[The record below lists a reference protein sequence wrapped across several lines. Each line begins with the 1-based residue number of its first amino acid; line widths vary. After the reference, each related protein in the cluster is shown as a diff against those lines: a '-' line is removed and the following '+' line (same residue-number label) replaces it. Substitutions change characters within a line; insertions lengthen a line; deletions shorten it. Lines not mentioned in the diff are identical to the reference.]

1 MPVLDAL
8 QQLRRP
14 ETGRK
19 TSRRTSGIRRIPSVV
34 SAVLGRSAQLVFLM
48 LVLLA
53 GCARGDEQPNIL
65 LIYVDDL
72 GLGDLGSYGH
82 PVLQTPN
89 IDALAAGGLKLSNYY
104 APSALCSPSRAGL
117 LTGRHPYRTGIKSWI
132 PEDSGVYL
140 RDVEITLAEVLK
152 DAGYD
157 TAHIGKWHL
166 NSDLA
171 SLTEPQPTDQGF
183 DYYYGHNAFQLP
195 TNRNPS
201 NIYRDRTLLPMQE
214 GYTADLYADE
224 AIQWLDERDDDAPFF
239 LYLSMAEPHTS
250 IENPPEYNA
259 MYAEFTAGEAVAIP
273 NGLIVPP
280 QDMLIPRGPGEYYAN
295 ITYMDAQLGRVIDW
309 LDENDA
315 AEDTVIVFTSDNG
328 PVTSDWINWWEVNA
342 YGSTNGYRGRK
353 HFLYEGGLRVP
364 AVIRYPGVTTAGSES
379 GEIVVGMDLFVTL
392 ANIGGG
398 KVPDDRAI
406 DGIDVQDI
414 LTGGDLPDRAIFWA
428 LDSKSDLE
436 FAIRDGDWKLLLDRT
451 HTPRELYNLLDD
463 PLEFFNL
470 IATEADVAGVLTRKA
485 QVHLADIANDPL
497 RPRIGPESTYE

>member
-1 MPVLDAL
+1 VWLLATVFST
-8 QQLRRP
+8 LRHWFQ
-14 ETGRK
+14 K
-19 TSRRTSGIRRIPSVV
+19 SV
-34 SAVLGRSAQLVFLM
+34 SAVLLILALAVCPASA
-48 LVLLA
+48 A
-53 GCARGDEQPNIL
+53 EQPNIL

-89 IDALAAGGLKLSNYY
+89 IDALAADGLKLTNYY

-140 RDVEITLAEVLK
+140 RDVEVTLAEVLK

-171 SLTEPQPTDQGF
+171 SNTEPQPTDQGF

-195 TNRNPS
+195 TNKNPT
-201 NIYRDRTLLPMQE
+201 NIYRGRTLLPMQE

-224 AIQWLDERDDDAPFF
+224 AIQWLSERDDDKPFF

-259 MYAEFTAGEAVAIP
+259 MYAEFTEGKAIGIP
-273 NGLIVPP
+273 NGLAVPP
-280 QDMLIPRGPGEYYAN
+280 KDQLVPRGPGEYYAN

-309 LDENDA
+309 LDEQGVAD
-315 AEDTVIVFTSDNG
+315 DTVIVFSSDNG

-364 AVIRYPGVTTAGSES
+364 TVIRYPGVTTAASES
-379 GEIVVGMDLFVTL
+379 DEVVVGMDLFVTL

-398 KVPDDRAI
+398 TVPDDRAI
-406 DGIDVQDI
+406 DGIDVQAI
-414 LTGGDLPDRAIFWA
+414 LVGGELPDRSIFWA

-436 FAIRDGDWKLLLDRT
+436 YALRDGDWKLLLDRSKK
-451 HTPRELYNLLDD
+451 PRELFNLNDD

-470 IATEADVAGVLTRKA
+470 LASESDVAERMTAKA
-485 QVHLADIANDPL
+485 LLHIASIDDDPL
-497 RPRIGPESTYE
+497 RPETGPESTYEE